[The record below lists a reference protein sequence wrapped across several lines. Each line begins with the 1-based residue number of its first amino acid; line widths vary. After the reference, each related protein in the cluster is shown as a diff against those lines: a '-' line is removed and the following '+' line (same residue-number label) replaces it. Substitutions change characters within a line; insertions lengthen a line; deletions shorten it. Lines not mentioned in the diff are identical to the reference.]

1 MTDLLGY
8 LVAGLIL
15 LGAAFLLI
23 GIWGIVR
30 LPSTM
35 ERLHGP
41 TMATTLGVGALVLAS
56 MLHAR
61 LQSGSWSTQELLI
74 ALFLFVTAPISANMI
89 AKVHLHRQRI
99 AGSTEPAGIAG
110 DPPNPADGEWATFE
124 APRPGSPASTA
135 TP

>member
-1 MTDLLGY
+1 MSDVLDY

-23 GIWGIVR
+23 GSWGLVR

-35 ERLHGP
+35 ERLHAP
-41 TMATTLGVGALVLAS
+41 TLSTTLGVGSLVLAS

-61 LQSGSWSTQELLI
+61 LQSGTWSAHELLI
-74 ALFLFVTAPISANMI
+74 ALFLFMTAPISANMI

-99 AGSTEPAGIAG
+99 AGIGEPTGIAG
-110 DPPNPADGEWATFE
+110 APQNPDDSDWATFE
-124 APRPGSPASTA
+124 APKPGTPASTA
-135 TP
+135 NS